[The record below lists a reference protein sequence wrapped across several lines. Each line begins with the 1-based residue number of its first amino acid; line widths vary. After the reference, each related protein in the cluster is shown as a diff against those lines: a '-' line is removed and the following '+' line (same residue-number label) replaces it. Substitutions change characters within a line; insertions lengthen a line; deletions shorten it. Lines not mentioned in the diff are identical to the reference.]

1 MFNRALIRVTLDDG
15 EAAQRKPR
23 PLQMNGIVDRYG
35 PACGIAQRKSGFAP
49 TFRVMNKEAA
59 KPVVKDLR
67 TLYASAVLAF
77 DVAFATL
84 DRKIA
89 ANLPPA
95 DGQVAAEE
103 AARAAVV
110 AARRNLWAAFEKAEA
125 RIAQLK
131 GRDHADFRTSR

>member
-1 MFNRALIRVTLDDG
+1 
-15 EAAQRKPR
+15 
-23 PLQMNGIVDRYG
+23 
-35 PACGIAQRKSGFAP
+35 
-49 TFRVMNKEAA
+49 MNKEAV

-77 DVAFATL
+77 DVAFVTL
-84 DRKIA
+84 DRKIT

-131 GRDHADFRTSR
+131 GRDHAESRTSR